1 MFESVAEQDDRP
13 DAIRRFEQLWFIA
26 IFLSALIS
34 IQVFD
39 FTIQTVGLYPA
50 LLTIAAFFAASI
62 IMMVFVSRRRSNVA
76 RFLTIPFLLLIL
88 LYDLSLYFNGM
99 VNNEFGGFYS
109 LVTFGRVGLM
119 VLAISLLFTPSS
131 RAWFAERSSPTVGVE
146 EG

>member
-1 MFESVAEQDDRP
+1 MFKSVAEHDDRP

-50 LLTIAAFFAASI
+50 LLTIAAFFGASI

-131 RAWFAERSSPTVGVE
+131 RAWFTERSSPTVGVE